1 MIGKLLYVL
10 MWPFLWVYIPLT
22 RRVRVAVI
30 YDGQVLLAQNW
41 IGTGKWDLPGG
52 GIKFGESAEGAA
64 IREVREELGLHI
76 ENVRSLH
83 GGTIALKRGGLL
95 QRLHFLQAAISSSEE
110 VAINWEI
117 AKTQWIPISELGS
130 YSHILPASL
139 QITPA
144 GTELEQSDTL

>member
-10 MWPFLWVYIPLT
+10 MWPFLWFYLPLT

-30 YDGQVLLAQNW
+30 YDSQVLLVQNW
-41 IGTGKWDLPGG
+41 IGTGRWDLPGG
-52 GIKFGESAEGAA
+52 GIKFGESTEDAA
-64 IREVREELGLHI
+64 IREVHEELGLHI

-95 QRLHFLQAAISSSEE
+95 QRLHFLQASISSSEE
-110 VAINWEI
+110 IAINWEI
-117 AKTQWIPISELGS
+117 AKTKWIPIAEIGS
-130 YSHILPASL
+130 NDHMLPSTL

-144 GTELEQSDTL
+144 GSELEQSDTL